1 MTHIPYKGTG
11 PAVTDTLGG
20 QVNLMFGSVES
31 VIEFIKSGKLRPL
44 AVTSAKRIP
53 ILSDVPSMMEAGVK
67 GYEMESWFAVVA
79 PAGVSRPIVEY
90 LSKELGLILK
100 SQDYIEKV
108 KAQGGEV
115 LQLNAQQLTDF
126 TKSESVR
133 WEKIIKETGAK
144 LD

>member
-1 MTHIPYKGTG
+1 
-11 PAVTDTLGG
+11 VD
-20 QVNLMFGSVES
+20 
-31 VIEFIKSGKLRPL
+31 
-44 AVTSAKRIP
+44 
-53 ILSDVPSMMEAGVK
+53 
-67 GYEMESWFAVVA
+67 
-79 PAGVSRPIVEY
+79 Y

-108 KAQGGEV
+108 KALGGEV